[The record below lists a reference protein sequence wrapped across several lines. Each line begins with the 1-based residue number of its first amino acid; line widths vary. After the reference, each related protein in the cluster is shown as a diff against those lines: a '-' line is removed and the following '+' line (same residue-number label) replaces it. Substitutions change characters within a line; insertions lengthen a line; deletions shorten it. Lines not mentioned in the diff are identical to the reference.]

1 MAEIGLGG
9 NTPQLNR
16 SGETPGSKA
25 LFHSVRDIALI
36 LDKTFK
42 PGYGYLKAG
51 TIMAENSADALLVP
65 YPVEDVTDN
74 LSAAKAFLIADTGA
88 TGTTVVVTTPESYKF
103 KVGDSAVVV
112 DDTTAAEDLG
122 AITDI
127 TLAANG
133 TATITVTTA
142 IGGAAFTVARNA
154 YLTVKSDAS
163 AGFTAAKYI
172 LDQDI
177 NTGSGASALGANAS
191 VVINNAVLYLASIVN
206 YDAQAG
212 TDLGAVI
219 DNRFLILK

>member
-65 YPVEDVTDN
+65 YPETEITDN
-74 LSAAKAFLIADTGA
+74 FGHAKAFLVADTGA
-88 TGTTVVVTTPESYKF
+88 TGTTVQVVNAEAYKF
-103 KVGDSAVVV
+103 AVGDSLVIL

-127 TLAANG
+127 TMAVNG

-142 IGGAAFTVARNA
+142 IGGAAYTVARNA
-154 YLTVKSDAS
+154 FVTCKSDTA
-163 AGFTAAKYI
+163 AGFTKAKYV

-177 NTGSGASALGANAS
+177 NTGYGETALGANAS
-191 VVINNAVLYLASIVN
+191 VVLNNAVLYLASIVN